1 MYFAEIAAM
10 PAILFSSKLQLVKP
24 RYIQLSGYIFGNLD
38 GSIMFLF
45 KIMFIE
51 SLESDVAVISRICG
65 RIFNRLTSW
74 I

>member
-10 PAILFSSKLQLVKP
+10 PAILFSPKMLQLIKP

-45 KIMFIE
+45 KIG
-51 SLESDVAVISRICG
+51 VYRIAGVRRCCY
-65 RIFNRLTSW
+65 FADLW
-74 I
+74 LYF